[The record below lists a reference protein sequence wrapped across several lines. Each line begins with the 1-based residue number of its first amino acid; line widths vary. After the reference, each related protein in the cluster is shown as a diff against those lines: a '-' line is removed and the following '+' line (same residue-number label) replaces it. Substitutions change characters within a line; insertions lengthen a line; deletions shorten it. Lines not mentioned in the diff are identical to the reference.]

1 MRRTQKVNRI
11 KQAVGWGGTLLL
23 FFLISACGSI
33 GGSGQCGGAE
43 DSGSCV
49 RVESIIPAY
58 LGGNTSNVDA
68 AMNVCSV
75 DPSTGV
81 ATVEVFTD
89 HSAAIQVSNSSLPGA
104 PANTTRIITLRDY
117 SVEYS
122 INRCPAGS
130 VCPALTL
137 LTVAPGQTTVI
148 PANGSTTFSLPF
160 VPLATK
166 DEYVRLGGSLAT
178 YPSYT
183 ALYTITGTDSFNK
196 SVSIQGAAEF
206 TIGDFSNCP

>member
-1 MRRTQKVNRI
+1 VNRI
-11 KQAVGWGGTLLL
+11 KRAAGWGGTLLL
-23 FFLISACGSI
+23 LFLISACGSV

-49 RVESIIPAY
+49 RVESITPAY
-58 LGGNTSNVDA
+58 RGANTSNVDA
-68 AMNVCSV
+68 VMDVCAV
-75 DPSTGV
+75 DATTG
-81 ATVEVFTD
+81 AQTLEAFSD
-89 HSAAIQVSNSSLPGA
+89 HSAAIQVSNDSLPGA
-104 PANTTRIITLRDY
+104 PSNTTRIVTLRDY
-117 SVEYS
+117 SIEYS

-148 PANGSTTFSLPF
+148 PANGSVTFTLPF

-166 DEYVRLGGSLAT
+166 DEYVRLGGSLGT
-178 YPSYT
+178 FPSYT

-196 SVSIQGAAEF
+196 SISIQGAAEF
-206 TIGDFSNCP
+206 TIGDFNNCS

>member
-1 MRRTQKVNRI
+1 MNRI
-11 KQAVGWGGTLLL
+11 KRAAGWGGTLLL
-23 FFLISACGSI
+23 LLLISACGEV

-49 RVESIIPAY
+49 RIESIIPSY
-58 LGGNTSNVDA
+58 LGANTSNVDA
-68 AMNVCSV
+68 AQDACV
-75 DPSTGV
+75 DSTGAV
-81 ATVEVFTD
+81 TGIESFTD
-89 HSAAIQVSNSSLPGA
+89 HGAAILVSNSSLPGA
-104 PANTTRIITLRDY
+104 PANTTRIVTLRDY

-148 PANGSTTFSLPF
+148 PANGSVSFTLPF

-166 DEYVRLGGSLAT
+166 DEYVRLGGSLGT
-178 YPSYT
+178 FPSYT
-183 ALYTITGTDSFNK
+183 ALYTITGTDAFNK

-206 TIGDFSNCP
+206 TIGDFNNCS